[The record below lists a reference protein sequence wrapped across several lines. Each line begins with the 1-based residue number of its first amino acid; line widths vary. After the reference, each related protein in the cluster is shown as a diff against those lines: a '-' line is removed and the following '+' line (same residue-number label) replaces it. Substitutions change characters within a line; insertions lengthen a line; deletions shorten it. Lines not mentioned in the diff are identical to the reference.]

1 MEDKF
6 EQLFELKED
15 EQIEKNIIV
24 SINKRIIKNV
34 VLSIITI
41 LLIIVSVYYG
51 TDFIVR
57 KTNYDPYSEKLAA
70 QLYEKRE
77 GKSLSTQGEYAKI
90 DWYLDYYDF
99 LMNNY
104 VSIFGNGK
112 DYNNTTKIE
121 YVGFGKYIVEGS
133 WDNNFSNDINQKE
146 PVMYAIEKSKIIL
159 PLYGGH
165 EFTCNEET
173 SVCEYGPDFDT
184 WKEKQKYEMIEEVRK
199 MPESSF
205 YEIYVTYRNPIA
217 LDHWNEKNIPSY
229 EYRFVLTNN
238 QMTGEYMGF
247 SFTGIDGY
255 SYIETMEETP
265 SYHISGFEENTSNDF
280 YEYYKTRLMTLLK
293 HENFLKALDFRSEK
307 THKVL
312 IEEELERIEKKE
324 LEVKG
329 YLAHVSK
336 EEMLEIL
343 NDENTFYVKIE
354 DAKYSIYEK

>member
-1 MEDKF
+1 
-6 EQLFELKED
+6 
-15 EQIEKNIIV
+15 
-24 SINKRIIKNV
+24 
-34 VLSIITI
+34 
-41 LLIIVSVYYG
+41 
-51 TDFIVR
+51 
-57 KTNYDPYSEKLAA
+57 
-70 QLYEKRE
+70 
-77 GKSLSTQGEYAKI
+77 
-90 DWYLDYYDF
+90 
-99 LMNNY
+99 MNNY

-112 DYNNTTKIE
+112 DYNNTIKIE
-121 YVGFGKYIVEGS
+121 YIGFGKYMIEGS
-133 WDNNFSNDINQKE
+133 WENTFSNDINQKD
-146 PVMYAIEKSKIIL
+146 PVMYAIEKSKILL
-159 PLYGGH
+159 PLYGGY
-165 EFTCNEET
+165 EFACNEET
-173 SVCEYGPDFDT
+173 SVCEYGGNMDT

-199 MPESSF
+199 MPESSV
-205 YEIYVTYRNPIA
+205 YEVYVTYRNPIA
-217 LDHWNEKNIPSY
+217 LNNWNEKNIPSY

-238 QMTGEYMGF
+238 QMTGEHMGF

-255 SYIETMEETP
+255 SYIETMDETP
-265 SYHISGFEENTSNDF
+265 SYHISGFEGNTSNDF